1 MDVIKISE
9 TEILNNF
16 RDETNVRRVN
26 RTCYILLCCGDTCF
40 FFFFRGRKKKREGER
55 NGQFSIEG
63 IEEGKLVRSRSFED
77 K

>member
-1 MDVIKISE
+1 MHAAYFCVAG
-9 TEILNNF
+9 T
-16 RDETNVRRVN
+16 RVF
-26 RTCYILLCCGDTCF
+26 YF
-40 FFFFRGRKKKREGER
+40 FSSKEKKEGER

>member
-1 MDVIKISE
+1 M
-9 TEILNNF
+9 L
-16 RDETNVRRVN
+16 
-26 RTCYILLCCGDTCF
+26 RTSVLRGHV
-40 FFFFRGRKKKREGER
+40 FFFFRGREKKREGER

>member
-1 MDVIKISE
+1 MHATYFCVAG
-9 TEILNNF
+9 T
-16 RDETNVRRVN
+16 RV
-26 RTCYILLCCGDTCF
+26 
-40 FFFFRGRKKKREGER
+40 FFFFRGREKKREGER